1 MNSQKASEK
10 LSMAI
15 KYNNG
20 KIATTQLE
28 QIMIAMIEPSQRAAW
43 SPIIKASLKAPLYAD
58 SIFFLKKIDN
68 CYHQILAIGNPKT
81 GKVAWKAEK

>member
-28 QIMIAMIEPSQRAAW
+28 QIMVSMLEPSQRAVW
-43 SPIIKASLKAPLYAD
+43 GSIIKLSLTAHFYTD
-58 SIFFLKKIDN
+58 TIFSLEKIDN
-68 CYHQILAIGNPKT
+68 CYHRILAIRSPKT
-81 GKVAWKAEK
+81 GKTVWELSK

>member
-28 QIMIAMIEPSQRAAW
+28 QIMVSMLEPSQRAVW
-43 SPIIKASLKAPLYAD
+43 SSIIKLSLTSHFYAD
-58 SIFFLKKIDN
+58 TIFSLEKIDN
-68 CYHQILAIGNPKT
+68 CYHQILSIRSPKT
-81 GKVAWKAEK
+81 GKTVWELGK